1 MTTSVLS
8 VGRDDQELPIHVLDV
23 GGFAVD
29 ISSSF
34 WRLHDSTFP
43 ANVNW
48 NRLEGCCEDAVRALK
63 WQLIRLI
70 ETRSARH
77 TCNTAR
83 YIGNFLCALR
93 DNREDIENS
102 VTLKSLIWY
111 LEQLRKKRVEY
122 QFHHIRAWYIASTDR
137 LLQGFDDETAFAL
150 SDLRVG
156 GNKKGFAVLSDD
168 PDEGPLTEFEEAAL
182 RRALIRDTGAIQQRA
197 SLWLA
202 LAFGTN
208 PANLSLLREDDFTVH
223 EFDDDTPPAYFLNI
237 PRIKKRT
244 LPRAEFKVRYVDQPL
259 AVIIQE
265 LLDFN
270 RTFSGGR
277 QGCRPLFR
285 LKEPRP
291 SLKDG
296 PLADFAWHYSAG
308 GITGLIADCVRRLG
322 VVSPR
327 TKMPLKVT
335 TRRLRYTF
343 ACQMV
348 RQGIAPR
355 DLAELLDHTDTQNV
369 QVYYN
374 ADSRFVERLDQAIA
388 EQIGPSV
395 RAFMGEIVKRGDQQI
410 DLIPYRDLPELGQCG
425 ASFVCGLSAP
435 KNCYTCTKFKAFS
448 NGPHQA
454 VLASLIDERE
464 GLLKAGHERIA
475 EQLDETILAVG
486 EVVARTHGDAA

>member
-1 MTTSVLS
+1 MNASAFSVA
-8 VGRDDQELPIHVLDV
+8 GDDREFPSHVLDV
-23 GGFAVD
+23 GGLAVD

-43 ANVNW
+43 GNINW

-70 ETRSARH
+70 EARSARH

-83 YIGNFLCALR
+83 YIGDFLCNLR
-93 DNREDIENS
+93 DNREEIENS
-102 VTLKSLIWY
+102 VTLGSLIWY
-111 LEQLRKKRVEY
+111 LELLRKKRIEY

-137 LLQGFDDETAFAL
+137 LLRGFDDETAFAL
-150 SDLRVG
+150 CDLRVG

-168 PDEGPLTEFEEAAL
+168 PGEGPLNELEEAAL
-182 RRALIRDTGAIQQRA
+182 RRALIRDAGPIQQRA
-197 SLWLA
+197 ALWLA

-223 EFDDDTPPAYFLNI
+223 QFDDDTPPAYFLNI

-244 LPRAEFKVRYVDQPL
+244 LPRVEFKIRYVDQPL
-259 AVIIQE
+259 AAIIQE
-265 LLDFN
+265 LLQFN
-270 RTFSGGR
+270 ATLSDGR
-277 QGCRPLFR
+277 RDCRPLFR
-285 LKEPRP
+285 LREPRP

-296 PLADFAWHYSAG
+296 PLADFALHYSAS

-322 VVSPR
+322 VISPR
-327 TKMPLKVT
+327 TKVPLKVT

-343 ACQMV
+343 ACKMV

-369 QVYYN
+369 QVYYK
-374 ADSRFVERLDQAIA
+374 ADSRFVERLDQTIA
-388 EQIGPSV
+388 EQFGPSI
-395 RAFMGEIVKRGDQQI
+395 RAFMGAIVQRGAQQV

-425 ASFVCGLSAP
+425 ASFVCGFSAP

-448 NGPHQA
+448 DGPHKA

-464 GLLKAGHERIA
+464 ELLKAGHERIA